1 MRRGRN
7 GMVSVFS
14 SVLLVEGLTRCPA
27 SALPAESAVFWC
39 QKQAWQEWHS
49 RMPHHVARAQPLLCM
64 LNWQLK
70 SSATTSPR
78 PLIRDSL
85 LPCSLYPVS
94 AGNPFVYGI
103 LEDCSDCNRGS
114 FISAG
119 PGGGTPRIPSH
130 LYGLGYRSSG
140 WALSRTAGAVRWAI
154 GSFRA
159 RQDWWA
165 PSARGMDGNGWFPVS
180 APPLGNPGFVK
191 RSLPG
196 QIGER
201 LYFFIDSGLA
211 CW

>member
-1 MRRGRN
+1 
-7 GMVSVFS
+7 
-14 SVLLVEGLTRCPA
+14 
-27 SALPAESAVFWC
+27 
-39 QKQAWQEWHS
+39 
-49 RMPHHVARAQPLLCM
+49 M

-70 SSATTSPR
+70 SSATTSPGS
-78 PLIRDSL
+78 LIRDSL

-94 AGNPFVYGI
+94 AGNSFVYGI

-140 WALSRTAGAVRWAI
+140 WTLSWTAGAVRWAI

-165 PSARGMDGNGWFPVS
+165 PSARGMDGNWWFPVS
-180 APPLGNPGFVK
+180 APLSETTQTQDLLRGRYQVRSERDSTFLLIQVCPVDNIQAILPLLEGRPICVFGGWLIFPMFVLWCHWERK
-191 RSLPG
+191 PLLECSL
-196 QIGER
+196 I
-201 LYFFIDSGLA
+201 LF
-211 CW
+211 W